1 MNLRESLLSYQEYF
15 ESLLKEKEQL
25 VKKIKMTFSM
35 QLLEAKDDQA
45 KKDHLNHLIEDQ
57 VKELDKKFSGAI
69 D

>member
-1 MNLRESLLSYQEYF
+1 
-15 ESLLKEKEQL
+15 
-25 VKKIKMTFSM
+25 MTFSM

-45 KKDHLNHLIEDQ
+45 KKDHLNQLIEDQ